1 MGIYVFFKVEVCLC
15 ELYGVNWKLRN
26 VSVSVMKMLEVWNCV
41 KEEILVVKE
50 LVERDFW
57 YVKECL
63 NGGGLFGKVRELF
76 RIHKEYFWRGLVSYT
91 CFGD

>member
-1 MGIYVFFKVEVCLC
+1 M
-15 ELYGVNWKLRN
+15 
-26 VSVSVMKMLEVWNCV
+26 
-41 KEEILVVKE
+41 VVKE

-76 RIHKEYFWRGLVSYT
+76 GIHKEYFLKRFSKFYM
-91 CFGD
+91 FG